1 MLIAALIVSAMSAL
15 SSPHVPP
22 MTAATYDAKAA
33 AAGICGADGGSTLTL
48 TASRTQPLNSE
59 TPTSPAPS
67 APDRENPTNPNPAPA
82 PETKPLAECPE
93 WSDTNRQCFAT
104 TPAPTPDPTPPTPTA
119 SAITTTDLA
128 QFAPEP
134 PTLTTEPAT
143 AGIAGTPTNFLT
155 TATPHTRTGTLFHHP
170 LTIHFTPTH
179 YTYDY
184 GDTTTLTL
192 TTPARTWNDLTQP
205 DFTPTPTSHTYTHR
219 GTYTTTVTTHWTAT
233 IDLGTGPIP
242 IPGELTTTSPPHTL
256 TIYEAH
262 TALVTHTCTEQ
273 PTAPGC

>member
-1 MLIAALIVSAMSAL
+1 MQGSRTTTSPSSQAPSTPGKSPKDTSRPSPAPENKDTRL
-15 SSPHVPP
+15 SDCLNEWDGNRHCFRKSTEPSPEP
-22 MTAATYDAKAA
+22 AA
-33 AAGICGADGGSTLTL
+33 AA
-48 TASRTQPLNSE
+48 
-59 TPTSPAPS
+59 PAP
-67 APDRENPTNPNPAPA
+67 
-82 PETKPLAECPE
+82 
-93 WSDTNRQCFAT
+93 F
-104 TPAPTPDPTPPTPTA
+104 
-119 SAITTTDLA
+119 AITITDLA